1 MYTDAKSSKMNPKF
15 KVKFETELWGD
26 ESENHYITL
35 LDVIPQSLSL
45 SCPHCQVYSVMRFD
59 SEVKRFE
66 IDNKYGISFR
76 DNQDLLFDFICSCPS
91 CNNTV
96 FVQAK
101 AHANANFPNPRAA
114 YEELDDSSG
123 AEVEAVY
130 PYRKSVAAPPEVPEK
145 YAGDFRE
152 AVSVLDLSPT
162 ASAALSR
169 RILQNILRD
178 EFGIQPRDLA
188 NEIDAFIAQ
197 PGIPSYL
204 TSTVDAI
211 RNIGNLAAHPLKN
224 TNTGEV
230 VPVEPGEAE
239 WLIEVLSD
247 LFDFKFIQPLK
258 LQERRDQLN
267 AKLQELGKPPMK

>member
-1 MYTDAKSSKMNPKF
+1 MKPKF
-15 KVKFETELWGD
+15 EVKFETELWGVAY
-26 ESENHYITL
+26 EKQQLIL

-45 SCPHCQVYSVMRFD
+45 KCPHCQSYSTMKFD
-59 SEVKRFE
+59 SIIKRFE
-66 IDNKYGISFR
+66 ANDEYGISFR
-76 DNQDLLFDFICSCPS
+76 EHKALLFDFICSCPN

-96 FVQAK
+96 FVQAQ
-101 AHANANFPNPRAA
+101 AHTNAVPPNTRAN
-114 YEELDDSSG
+114 YEELDDSSS
-123 AEVEAVY
+123 AEIVSVY
-130 PYRKSVAAPPEVPEK
+130 PYGTSFVVPPEVPEK

-152 AVSVLDLSPT
+152 AALILALSPT

-169 RILQNILRD
+169 RVLQNILRD
-178 EFGIQPRDLA
+178 EFGIQNRNLA
-188 NEIDAFIAQ
+188 AEIDAFIAQ

-204 TSTVDAI
+204 SDAVDAI

-230 VPVEPGEAE
+230 MPVEPGEAE
-239 WLIEVLSD
+239 WLIEVLSS

-258 LQERRDQLN
+258 LQERKDQLN

>member
-1 MYTDAKSSKMNPKF
+1 MNPKF
-15 KVKFETELWGD
+15 EVKFETEFWQD
-26 ESENHYITL
+26 EYEHHHLVL

-45 SCPHCQVYSVMRFD
+45 NCPHCQVYSVMRFD
-59 SEVKRFE
+59 STVKRFE
-66 IDNKYGISFR
+66 IDDKYGISFR
-76 DNQDLLFDFICSCPS
+76 DNQDLLFDLICSCPS
-91 CNNTV
+91 CNETV

-101 AHANANFPNPRAA
+101 AHANPYPKAG

-130 PYRKSVAAPPEVPEK
+130 PYRKSVAVPPEVPEK

-152 AVSVLDLSPT
+152 AVLVLDLSPT

-178 EFGIQPRDLA
+178 EFCIQHRNLA
-188 NEIDAFIAQ
+188 DEIDAFIAQ

-204 TSTVDAI
+204 TSAVDAI

-230 VPVEPGEAE
+230 VSVEPGEAE
-239 WLIEVLSD
+239 WLIEVLSS